1 MMMFLP
7 IRILVVAQF
16 NMKGANIMNRTSL
29 AIVSESDQLERD
41 RFNQWFKEEFEKESN
56 IRAEAKT
63 NTMALIATKGTL
75 DWAYPPFILASTASA
90 LGWEVSIFFSFYG
103 LELLKKDL
111 QLGVSPL
118 GNPAMPMKMPIGPEW
133 FRGIDWKIP
142 NIVMGNIPGFELMAK
157 SMFNSTLKQ
166 KGVASIEE
174 LRSACIEAEVK
185 LVACQ
190 MTVDLFGY
198 SKTDFVPEVAEW
210 VGAAS
215 FLPLAAKADV
225 CLYI

>member
-1 MMMFLP
+1 
-7 IRILVVAQF
+7 
-16 NMKGANIMNRTSL
+16 MNKLAL
-29 AIVSESDQLERD
+29 AIANETAVLD
-41 RFNQWFKEEFEKESN
+41 RTLFNQWFREELEKETHN
-56 IRAEAKT
+56 RAETKT
-63 NTMALIATKGTL
+63 STMALIATKGTL
-75 DWAYPPFILASTASA
+75 DWAYPPFILASTAAA

-118 GNPAMPMKMPIGPEW
+118 GNPAMPMKMPIGPNW
-133 FRGIDWKIP
+133 LRDIDWKIP
-142 NIVMGNIPGFELMAK
+142 NIVMGNMPGFEMAAK
-157 SMFNSTLKQ
+157 AMFNSTLKQ
-166 KGVASIEE
+166 KGVASITE
-174 LRSACIEAEVK
+174 LRSACIEANVK

-198 SKTDFVPEVAEW
+198 HKSHFIPEVAEW

-225 CLYI
+225 CLYL